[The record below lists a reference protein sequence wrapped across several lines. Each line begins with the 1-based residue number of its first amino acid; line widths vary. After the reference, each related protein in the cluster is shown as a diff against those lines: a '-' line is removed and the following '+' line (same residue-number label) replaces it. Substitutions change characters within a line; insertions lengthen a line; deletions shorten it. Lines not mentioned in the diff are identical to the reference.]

1 FLLQVAEPAADAGVL
16 AEAVDDHFAVRF
28 RELAPGDVQRQLV
41 LSFARVLLEPLP
53 PLAEFFGAPG
63 CDGATFQGQPLVG
76 NDLFEIHAR
85 GAAESLAGVAGAERR
100 VVGEQSRLRRTQF
113 TAASVAAHALAES
126 YWARA
131 AFEGDLRDSTAEAP
145 RRRNR
150 LGGASAIL
158 E

>member
-1 FLLQVAEPAADAGVL
+1 
-16 AEAVDDHFAVRF
+16 
-28 RELAPGDVQRQLV
+28 
-41 LSFARVLLEPLP
+41 
-53 PLAEFFGAPG
+53 PG

-131 AFEGDLRDSTAEAP
+131 AFEGDLPDSTAEAP

-158 E
+158 ERQSIGYYRQLAGARPLVERTDALAVEKAHPAVAPQHFPLIRIDARDDVSACAFVP